1 MFVLGFLLG
10 CVVIAGAWWIRTRMV
25 RTGHAHLIDALG
37 KLEQEVR
44 ARDERL
50 RDAARAAEFSTWEL
64 DLETGD
70 SIIDMP
76 LLRATNAAQD
86 DGRLGNRS
94 VVVSK
99 EKILSLLHP
108 DDCPSLLAMIERVR
122 REDVPYM
129 LEARYRRPDGTYEW
143 TLAQGRAV
151 TNPQT
156 GKRVVR
162 GIIQNIHA
170 RKQAELQLRE
180 TEARLERA
188 IRGTNDGLFEI
199 DVRTQKRWVSP
210 RIAQMLGY
218 TREELQDI
226 DMVMSITHPEDRQVI
241 IKAADDHIRD
251 GTPYDVEIR
260 RQTSSGEWR
269 WLRVRGLCERDADG
283 KPRTLSGSYQDITER
298 KLYQQ
303 ALIEA
308 TQNAAAANRAKS
320 DFLANMSHEIR
331 TPMNGVMG
339 MTELLLETPLSPLQ
353 ADYAR
358 TARDSAAGLLTVIN
372 DILDFSKVE
381 AGKLDLEHVDMDLR
395 DTLQDVGRLLAV
407 QAHAK
412 GLEITI
418 LIDPALPDVLKGD
431 AGRVRQVLLNLGG
444 NAVKFTPHG
453 EVAISLEV
461 VEQTARD
468 ILVKC
473 EVRDTGIGI
482 PADRQQALYQPFS
495 QADNSTTR
503 RFGGT
508 GLGLSIVK
516 QLVDL
521 MGGATG
527 VMSAEGVG
535 STFWFTARFGLS
547 NGASKIRPQA
557 PDALKGQAVLVVD
570 DNETNRKVLTG
581 QLMMC
586 GTWPVCAASAD
597 EALALMRQAATAGR
611 PFEVALI
618 DYEMPGCDGA
628 TLGRTINN
636 DPGLRSTR
644 LILLTSSGQ
653 RGDGHRFAEL
663 GFAGYLLKPVTQ
675 RDLTDCLMLV
685 LAANAEVW
693 HMKSQPIVT
702 RHALREQ
709 RVQQTHHILLA
720 EDNLVNQKVA
730 CRLIEKLGYRVD
742 VAGDGKSAVDAWQTG
757 RYSLILMDC
766 QMPIMDGYAASREI
780 RRLESGLARI
790 PIVALTAH
798 AMKGAQA
805 ECSAAGMDDYL
816 SKPIDRVQLEGCLGR
831 LLGGSEQLEERIA
844 KIS

>member
-25 RTGHAHLIDALG
+25 RTGHAYLIDAMN
-37 KLEQEVR
+37 KLEQDVR

-50 RDAARAAEFSTWEL
+50 RDAARAAAFYTWQL
-64 DLETGD
+64 DLKTGN
-70 SIIDMP
+70 STIDMP
-76 LLRATNAAQD
+76 MVREGAPEGAP
-86 DGRLGNRS
+86 LGNRT
-94 VVVSK
+94 VIVSQ
-99 EKILSLLHP
+99 EKTLSMLHP
-108 DDCPSLLAMIERVR
+108 DDRASMLAMIERVR
-122 REDVPYM
+122 TEDVPYI
-129 LEARYRRPDGTYEW
+129 LEARFRRRDETYEW
-143 TLAQGRAV
+143 TLAHGRVIQDPA
-151 TNPQT
+151 T
-156 GKRVVR
+156 GRRVVR
-162 GIIQNIHA
+162 GVIQNIHA
-170 RKQAELQLRE
+170 RKQAEMQLRE
-180 TEARLERA
+180 AEARLERA

-199 DVRTQKRWVSP
+199 NLATTQRWVSP
-210 RIAQMLGY
+210 RMAQMLGY
-218 TREELQDI
+218 TQEELADAT
-226 DMVMSITHPEDRQVI
+226 MMTNITHPEDRDTIV
-241 IKAADDHIRD
+241 KAASDHLRD
-251 GTPYDVEIR
+251 GVPFDVEVR
-260 RQTSSGEWR
+260 RRTSSGEWR
-269 WLRVRGLCERDADG
+269 WFRVRGSCERDADG
-283 KPRTLSGSYQDITER
+283 TPRTLSGSQQDITER

-303 ALIEA
+303 ALVEA

-320 DFLANMSHEIR
+320 EFLANMSHEIR

-353 ADYAR
+353 SDYAR

-395 DTLQDVGRLLAV
+395 DTVQDVGRLLAV

-453 EVAISLEV
+453 EVAISLDV
-461 VEQTARD
+461 VEQTARE
-468 ILVKC
+468 ILVRC

-503 RFGGT
+503 QFGGT

-516 QLVDL
+516 QLVVL

-527 VMSAEGVG
+527 VVSAEGVG
-535 STFWFTARFGLS
+535 STFWFTARFGIS
-547 NGASKIRPQA
+547 SGASKIRPQA

-581 QLMMC
+581 QLMIC

-628 TLGRTINN
+628 TLGRTINHE
-636 DPGLRSTR
+636 PGLRSTR

-685 LAANAEVW
+685 LAANAEAW

-702 RHALREQ
+702 RHALREH

-798 AMKGAQA
+798 AMKGAHA
-805 ECSAAGMDDYL
+805 ECTAAGMDDYL
-816 SKPIDRVQLEGCLGR
+816 TKPIDRVQLEACLGR
-831 LLGGSEQLEERIA
+831 LLGGNELLEERIA

>member
-25 RTGHAHLIDALG
+25 RTGHAHLIGALS
-37 KLEQEVR
+37 KLELEVR

-50 RDAARAAEFSTWEL
+50 RHASRAASFYTWEL
-64 DLETGD
+64 DPSTGD
-70 SIIDMP
+70 FTVDRP
-76 LLRATNAAQD
+76 VLRAEAAARE
-86 DGRLGNRS
+86 GELLGNRT

-99 EKILSLLHP
+99 DKALGLVHP
-108 DDCPSLLAMIERVR
+108 DDRASMLAMLERVR
-122 REDVPYM
+122 NKDVPYV
-129 LEARYRRPDGTYEW
+129 LEVRYHRPDGSYEW
-143 TLAQGRAV
+143 VMAHGRV
-151 TNPQT
+151 VSDPIT
-156 GKRVVR
+156 GRRVVR
-162 GIIQNIHA
+162 GLIQNVHA
-170 RKQAELQLRE
+170 RKLVELQLRE
-180 TEARLERA
+180 AEARLERA

-199 DVRTQKRWVSP
+199 DVRTMKRWVSP
-210 RIAQMLGY
+210 RMAQMLGY
-218 TREELQDI
+218 TQEELESMEMI
-226 DMVMSITHPEDRQVI
+226 MSITHAEDRQVLL
-241 IKAADDHIRD
+241 KAAKDHLRD
-251 GTPYDVEIR
+251 GTPCDVEIR
-260 RQTSSGEWR
+260 RRTSSGEWR
-269 WLRVRGLCERDADG
+269 WFRVRALCERDADG
-283 KPRTLSGSYQDITER
+283 TPRTLSGSQQDITER

-303 ALIEA
+303 ALVEA

-320 DFLANMSHEIR
+320 EFLANMSHEIR

-353 ADYAR
+353 SDYAK

-395 DTLQDVGRLLAV
+395 DTVQDVGRLLAV

-412 GLEITI
+412 GLEITM
-418 LIDPALPDVLKGD
+418 LVDPALPDVLKGD

-444 NAVKFTPHG
+444 NAVKFTPSG
-453 EVAISLEV
+453 EVAISLDV
-461 VEQTARD
+461 VEQTAQD
-468 ILVKC
+468 ILVRC

-503 RFGGT
+503 QFGGT

-521 MGGATG
+521 MGGTTG

-535 STFWFTARFGLS
+535 STFWFTARFGIS
-547 NGASKIRPQA
+547 SGASKIRPQA

-581 QLMMC
+581 QLMLC

-597 EALALMRQAATAGR
+597 EAIALMRQAATAGR

-628 TLGRTINN
+628 TLGRTINH
-636 DPGLRSTR
+636 DPGLRSAR

-685 LAANAEVW
+685 LAANAEAW

-805 ECSAAGMDDYL
+805 ECTVAGMDDYL
-816 SKPIDRVQLEGCLGR
+816 TKPIDRAQLEACLGR
-831 LLGGSEQLEERIA
+831 LLGGSELLEQRIA

>member
-25 RTGHAHLIDALG
+25 HTGHAYLIAALN

-50 RDAARAAEFSTWEL
+50 RHAARAAAFYTWEL

-70 SIIDMP
+70 FTVDMP
-76 LLRATNAAQD
+76 VMRAKDAAQK
-86 DGRLGNRS
+86 GTLLGNRTII
-94 VVVSK
+94 VSK
-99 EKILSLLHP
+99 EKALSVLHP
-108 DDCPSLLAMIERVR
+108 DDRASMLTMLERVR
-122 REDVPYM
+122 KEDVPYE
-129 LEARYRRPDGTYEW
+129 LEARYRRADDTYEW
-143 TLAQGRAV
+143 TLAHGRVIQDPA
-151 TNPQT
+151 T

-162 GIIQNIHA
+162 GVIQNIHA
-170 RKQAELQLRE
+170 RKQAEMQLRE
-180 TEARLERA
+180 AEARLERA

-199 DVRTQKRWVSP
+199 NLATMERWVSP
-210 RIAQMLGY
+210 RMAQMLGY
-218 TREELQDI
+218 TQEELS
-226 DMVMSITHPEDRQVI
+226 DMTMVTNITHPEDRDAI
-241 IKAADDHIRD
+241 AKAALDHILD
-251 GTPYDVEIR
+251 GTPFDVEVR
-260 RQTSSGEWR
+260 RRTSSGEWR
-269 WLRVRGLCERDADG
+269 WYRIRGLCERDADG
-283 KPRTLSGSYQDITER
+283 TPRTMSGSQQDITER

-303 ALIEA
+303 ALVEA
-308 TQNAAAANRAKS
+308 TQSAAAANRAKS
-320 DFLANMSHEIR
+320 EFLANMSHEIR

-353 ADYAR
+353 SDYAK
-358 TARDSAAGLLTVIN
+358 TAHDSAAGLLTVIN

-381 AGKLDLEHVDMDLR
+381 AGKLDLENVDMDLR
-395 DTLQDVGRLLAV
+395 DTVQDVGRLLAV

-412 GLEITI
+412 GLEITV
-418 LIDPALPDVLKGD
+418 LIDPALPDVLMGD

-444 NAVKFTPHG
+444 NAVKFTPRG
-453 EVAISLEV
+453 EVAISLDV
-461 VEQTARD
+461 VEQNAQS
-468 ILVKC
+468 ILIKC
-473 EVRDTGIGI
+473 EVRDTGVGI

-495 QADNSTTR
+495 QADSSTTR
-503 RFGGT
+503 QFGGT

-516 QLVDL
+516 QLVEL
-521 MGGATG
+521 MGGTAG
-527 VMSAEGVG
+527 VVSAEGVG
-535 STFWFTARFGLS
+535 STFWFTARFGIS
-547 NGASKIRPQA
+547 NGASKIRPRA

-581 QLMMC
+581 QLMLC
-586 GTWPVCAASAD
+586 GTWPVCADSAD
-597 EALALMRQAATAGR
+597 EALAFMRQAVTAGR

-618 DYEMPGCDGA
+618 DHEMPGCDGA
-628 TLGRTINN
+628 TLGRTINH
-636 DPGLRSTR
+636 DPTLRSTR

-709 RVQQTHHILLA
+709 RIQQTHHILLA

-742 VAGDGKSAVDAWQTG
+742 VASDGKSAVEAWQTG

-766 QMPIMDGYAASREI
+766 QMPIMDGYEASREI

-798 AMKGAQA
+798 AMKGAEA
-805 ECSAAGMDDYL
+805 ECTIAGMDDYL
-816 SKPIDRVQLEGCLGR
+816 TKPIDRVQLEACLGR
-831 LLGGSEQLEERIA
+831 LLGGHELLDERVA